1 MQTPS
6 FKEDHISQIPALQLL
21 QKLGYTYLSPEEALE
36 LRGNKTSNVILEK
49 VLRNQLKEINS
60 IKVSSSKTSLFT
72 DANIEAGILALNDL
86 PMNEG

>member
-1 MQTPS
+1 MNTPS

-21 QKLGYTYLSPEEALE
+21 QKLGYTYLNQEEALE

-60 IKVSSSKTSLFT
+60 IKISSTKTWCVAWLH
-72 DANIEAGILALNDL
+72 
-86 PMNEG
+86 